1 MAIYKATYIY
11 LPVTAVNTKSRNMN
25 RFRSTLL
32 VLIQI
37 SSTLSMSGSGVFTST
52 NSGDY
57 YSGEQPT
64 TTTTTLPPSSTPF
77 SCPCKTAH
85 IISILGY
92 SPCSIHNY
100 ISPRDCDAYIY
111 IALRHAFFNNLL
123 FKVDLPLFYYNC
135 FWLFPFNEIEVSFC
149 N

>member
-11 LPVTAVNTKSRNMN
+11 LPVTPVNTKSRNMN

-64 TTTTTLPPSSTPF
+64 TTTTTSSTTPY
-77 SCPCKTAH
+77 SCPCKTPH
-85 IISILGY
+85 ISILGY
-92 SPCSIHNY
+92 SPCSIHNF
-100 ISPRDCDAYIY
+100 ISPRECDAYIQV
-111 IALRHAFFNNLL
+111 ALRHAFVSLL
-123 FKVDLPLFYYNC
+123 YKVDLPLFSNYC
-135 FWLFPFNEIEVSFC
+135 FFPFPFTEDQVSIC